1 MSVFMKVLGNI
12 LHLAGS
18 GKLIVKVSNTPPAGS
33 FVFTN
38 DKNKIGR
45 VGGIFGPVK
54 NPYVSINL
62 YKSVNRRDLE
72 NRCGEKLFVST
83 KSENERF
90 KKSNSKKSGSRKSN
104 YDKHNSKKSG
114 SKKLGSKKLGSK
126 KSGSNKSNSR
136 KFDNT
141 SKKSNKNKRNKNKRI
156 NKSSRKSRRNKS
168 FKNKN

>member
-114 SKKLGSKKLGSK
+114 S
-126 KSGSNKSNSR
+126 NKSNSR
-136 KFDNT
+136 KFDKN